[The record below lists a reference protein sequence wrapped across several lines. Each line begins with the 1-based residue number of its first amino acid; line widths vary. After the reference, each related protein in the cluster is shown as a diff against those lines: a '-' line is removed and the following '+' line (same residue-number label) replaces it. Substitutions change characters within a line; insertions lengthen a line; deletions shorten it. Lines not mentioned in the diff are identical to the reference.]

1 MQRILCTTAL
11 LLGFVGA
18 ATAQTT
24 SSGGQPAG
32 NQPGTNMTNK
42 YHNENNPG
50 RSTMGNE
57 SRNHCGRNGAA
68 GSNSISPGSAHDG
81 AMGTGSGN
89 RTDCVNAAGP
99 RDSTTK

>member
-1 MQRILCTTAL
+1 MQRMLCTTAL

-18 ATAQTT
+18 AMAQTT

-32 NQPGTNMTNK
+32 NQPGTNTTNK
-42 YHNENNPG
+42 YHDENNPG
-50 RSTMGNE
+50 RSTMGDE
-57 SRNHCGRNGAA
+57 SRNHCGRNGSDSIRT
-68 GSNSISPGSAHDG
+68 GSTHDG

-99 RDSTTK
+99 TDSTNK